1 MIWLDIV
8 IIAFLVITIIISLK
22 KGFVR
27 ELFSLLGVV
36 LGIAAASRYYQK
48 LDFLS
53 GIIKNQN
60 VERILMFF
68 ILFIATMLIV
78 NIIGMI
84 LSKIFK
90 WSSLGL
96 LDHFGGF
103 IFGFM
108 KGILVIGIVLYFIS
122 KFPPALKIINQSP
135 VSSAILRIV
144 NDILALIWH
153 KPEVT
158 QYI

>member
-36 LGIAAASRYYQK
+36 LGIAVASKYYQK

-60 VERILMFF
+60 VRGVITFF
-68 ILFIATMLIV
+68 LIFVATMVAINL
-78 NIIGMI
+78 IGML

-108 KGILVIGIVLYFIS
+108 KAILVIGIILYFVS
-122 KFPPALKIINQSP
+122 KFPPALKVINQSP
-135 VSSAILRIV
+135 VSCAILRIV
-144 NDILALIWH
+144 NDILSLIWN